1 MSGRAGEIITDIVED
16 GLVFNMDAAN
26 RVSYPKTG
34 DTWFDTIGT
43 NQASF
48 HGPQFDTLYNKDSIY
63 FDGSDDYLIT
73 GNAGISNLT
82 QLTMECWVRINSFTS
97 YTGIFTLFSANGGYK
112 GYGFNS
118 NVSNRIKFIV
128 AHNNDGTF
136 TYINSNSNFTAYTWY
151 HLVGVVDSTEAY
163 FYINGV
169 RQTDEASYTT
179 PSVPGNI
186 PITFG
191 RFYYHNN
198 SFYGFNGRI
207 ANSRIYNRVLS
218 ANEVLHNYNGLRG
231 RFGL

>member
-26 RVSYPKTG
+26 RASYPKTG
-34 DTWFDTIGT
+34 DIWFDTIGT

-48 HGPQFDTLYNKDSIY
+48 NGPQFDTLYNKDSIY
-63 FDGSDDYLIT
+63 FDGADDYLIT
-73 GNAGISNLT
+73 GNAGISDLT
-82 QLTMECWVRINSFTS
+82 QCTMECWVRINSFS
-97 YTGIFTLFSANGGYK
+97 GYTGIFTLFSASPYR

-118 NVSNRIKFIV
+118 NISNTIKFIV
-128 AHNNDGTF
+128 GYNNDGSLK
-136 TYINSNSNFTAYTWY
+136 YITSDNSFTAYTWY

-169 RQTDEASYTT
+169 RQTDNATYTT

-198 SFYGFNGRI
+198 SYYGFNGRI
-207 ANSRIYNRVLS
+207 ASARIYNRVLS
-218 ANEVLHNYNGLRG
+218 TSEVLHNFNALRG
-231 RFGL
+231 RFEV

>member
-26 RVSYPKTG
+26 RASYPKTG
-34 DTWFDTIGT
+34 DTWFDTSGT

-48 HGPQFDTLYNKDSIY
+48 NGPQFDTLYNKDSIY
-63 FDGSDDYLIT
+63 FDGADDYLIT
-73 GNAGISNLT
+73 GNAGISDLT
-82 QLTMECWVRINSFTS
+82 QCTMECWVRINSFTS
-97 YTGIFTLFSANGGYK
+97 FSGIFTLFSTSPYK

-118 NVSNRIKFIV
+118 NVSNAIRFIV
-128 AHNNDGTF
+128 GYNNDGSYK
-136 TYINSNSNFTAYTWY
+136 YITSDSSFTAYTWY

-169 RQTDEASYTT
+169 RQTDNATYTT

-191 RFYYHNN
+191 RFYHNYN
-198 SFYGFNGRI
+198 GFYGFNGRI
-207 ANSRIYNRVLS
+207 ASARIYNRVLS
-218 ANEVLHNYNGLRG
+218 TNEVLHNYNGLRG
-231 RFGL
+231 RFGV